1 MRTLQFCRMS
11 KYKYISF
18 SEIDYAVKMNNCSF
32 LNVCISTF
40 FVQARHGVKVK
51 SFKCLPDLIDHFKK
65 PDKGLAIR
73 LRYPVERSKAMN
85 EDNENTYESMI
96 KCYVLFLI
104 IPISSIWWG
113 KITLAITF
121 NNFLHTISNFFNCR
135 MWLKSVLCFYL
146 MSKAV
151 KKKRLCNTF

>member
-1 MRTLQFCRMS
+1 MSAAASLSYFHGNISKKDCEVLFGADGRDGSYLVRQSETIPDALCLSVLMS

-104 IPISSIWWG
+104 IPISSI
-113 KITLAITF
+113 
-121 NNFLHTISNFFNCR
+121 
-135 MWLKSVLCFYL
+135 
-146 MSKAV
+146 
-151 KKKRLCNTF
+151 